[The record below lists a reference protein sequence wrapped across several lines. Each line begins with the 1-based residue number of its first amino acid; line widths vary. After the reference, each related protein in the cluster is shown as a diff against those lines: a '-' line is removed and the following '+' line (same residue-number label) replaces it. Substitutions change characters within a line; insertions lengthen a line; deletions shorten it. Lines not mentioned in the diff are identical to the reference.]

1 MTPSD
6 FATKMLL
13 QPKNLVAS
21 RRLFLHFCDETPN
34 PQVILFTTR
43 PSSLTMASGLRTL
56 ARATITT
63 RARPSMRACASS
75 AVVVPTAFRV
85 QRRSPLHRSDAKPT
99 ARVLVRARSS
109 SASAQSKTMP
119 SPGKRHGDLPKNFEH
134 EQVEEGLYRMWEE
147 RGYFK
152 PRSDAPGPPFVIP
165 MPPPNVTG
173 ALHMGHAMFV
183 TLQDVMTRSAR
194 MRGRKTLWLPGTD
207 HAGIATQL
215 VVERKLE
222 SEGKKRTDMTREE
235 FVERVWEWKAEYGG
249 RIQQQIKRLGASCD
263 WSRERFTLD
272 EGLSESVIEAFIS
285 LHERGL
291 IYKGTYMVN
300 WAPKL
305 QTAVSD
311 LEVEYSEEPGTLFY
325 FKYPLEGGGPDDYL
339 PVATTRP
346 ETILGDTAVAVN
358 PDDARFK
365 KFIGRRCV
373 VPFTGGRTVPIIGDS
388 YVDMEFGTGALKITP
403 GHDPNDYEIGKRVGL
418 DMINILNK
426 DGTMNANC
434 GKYTGIDRAD
444 CRKQLWAD
452 MEAEGLAIKA
462 EAYTNRVPR
471 SQRGGEVIEPIVS
484 EQWFCKM
491 DSMAEPSLK
500 AVETGELT
508 IVPQRFEKIYKSWLT
523 DIRDWCISRQL
534 WWGHQIP
541 VWYVH
546 DSAEDLARARE
557 GEGKGTNKRY
567 VVARDDAEAEQ
578 KAKAQYGDH
587 VILYREEDVLDT
599 WFSSG
604 LWPFSTC
611 GWPNEEAPD
620 MKNFFP
626 ASVLETG
633 HDILFFWVARMIMMS
648 YGMTGKLPFHTV
660 YLHGLVRDAQGRKMS
675 KSLGNVVDPLG
686 VISEQG
692 CDALRFTLA
701 TGTAPGQDLNLNL
714 ERLAS
719 NRNFTNKIWNAG
731 KFVLYSMEEMTDDE
745 RVALVVEG
753 AALCADAASI
763 AKLPLAE
770 RWIVSKLNATVDHV
784 TASQDRYDFGEA
796 GRATYSFFYDSIADW
811 FIEGAKSRLYGGDAD
826 AARVTKAVTLYV
838 LDRTLRLLH
847 PFVPYVT
854 EEVWQALPH
863 RGEALIGQEWPAVQ
877 APVDSAAVST
887 FENLQTAVTRIRN
900 ARAEYSVEPAKR
912 IPAIIV
918 ASDTAA
924 NVAFGSELNLIAT
937 LARLDAE
944 QSSVTSA
951 PPPEVA
957 SAPENYVQII
967 VNESLEVYLP
977 LAGLAD
983 PVKEVER
990 LSKQEAKMQK
1000 NVEGLAGRVNSPNF
1014 ADKAPAAVVEKARKE
1029 LSELEEQLAVVR
1041 ARIEQMK
1048 ALVPK

>member
-1 MTPSD
+1 MIHSPTFHQTLAERSENLSPARVGVPHTP
-6 FATKMLL
+6 ARV
-13 QPKNLVAS
+13 LV
-21 RRLFLHFCDETPN
+21 
-34 PQVILFTTR
+34 V
-43 PSSLTMASGLRTL
+43 MASGLRTL
-56 ARATITT
+56 ARVTLARHPRACPRAYGRVLASAASNRKLALATPVTDRNAPTIPSARTCGARIAVRT
-63 RARPSMRACASS
+63 RATTSYPSCA
-75 AVVVPTAFRV
+75 TM
-85 QRRSPLHRSDAKPT
+85 
-99 ARVLVRARSS
+99 
-109 SASAQSKTMP
+109 KTMP
-119 SPGKRHGDLPKNFEH
+119 KPGKRHGDLPKNFEH
-134 EQVEEGLYRMWEE
+134 QNVEENLYEWWES
-147 RGYFK
+147 RGYF
-152 PRSDAPGPPFVIP
+152 APNDETATGPPFVIP

-222 SEGKKRTDMTREE
+222 SEGVKRTDMTRDE

-272 EGLSESVIEAFIS
+272 EGLSESVLEAFIT
-285 LHERGL
+285 LHDRGL

-311 LEVEYSEEPGTLFY
+311 LEVEYTEEPGTLYF
-325 FKYPLEGGGPDDYL
+325 FKYPVEGGGADDYL

-358 PDDARFK
+358 PEDDRFK
-365 KFIGRRCV
+365 HMIGKRCV
-373 VPFTGGRTVPIIGDS
+373 VPFTNGRTVPIIGDS

-418 DMINILNK
+418 DLINIMNK
-426 DGTMNANC
+426 DGSMNSNC
-434 GKYTGIDRAD
+434 GKYAGIDRAD

-462 EAYTNRVPR
+462 EPYTNRVPH
-471 SQRGGEVIEPIVS
+471 SQRGGEIIEPIVS

-491 DSMAEPSLK
+491 ETMAEPSLK

-508 IVPQRFEKIYKSWLT
+508 IIPQRFEKIYKSWLT

-546 DSAEDLARARE
+546 DSEEDLARARE

-567 VVARDDAEAEQ
+567 VVARNDADAAE
-578 KAKAQYGDH
+578 KAKAQYGEN
-587 VILYREEDVLDT
+587 VVLYREEDVLDT

-660 YLHGLVRDAQGRKMS
+660 FLHGLVRDSQGRKMS

-686 VISEQG
+686 VIAEQG

-701 TGTAPGQDLNLNL
+701 TGTTPGQDLNLNL

-731 KFVLYSMEEMTDDE
+731 KFVLYSMEDMTDDE
-745 RVALVVEG
+745 RMALVDEG
-753 AALCADAASI
+753 AALCADEASI
-763 AKLPLAE
+763 AELPLAE

-784 TASQDRYDFGEA
+784 TAAQDKYDFGEA
-796 GRATYSFFYDSIADW
+796 GRSTYTFFYDSFADW
-811 FIEGAKSRLYGGDAD
+811 FIEGAKSRTYGDDAD

-838 LDRTLRLLH
+838 LDQTLRLLH

-863 RGEALIGQEWPAVQ
+863 RGEALIGQDWPALE
-877 APVDSAAVST
+877 AYVDKSAVST
-887 FENLQTAVTRIRN
+887 FENLQSIVTRIRN

-912 IPAIIV
+912 IPAVIV
-918 ASDTAA
+918 ATDAEANAA
-924 NVAFGSELNLIAT
+924 YSAELNLIAT

-944 QSSVTSA
+944 QTSVASA
-951 PPPEVA
+951 PPTEVA
-957 SAPENYVQII
+957 SAPENFVQII

-983 PVKEVER
+983 PVKEIAR
-990 LSKQEAKMQK
+990 LTKQETKMQK
-1000 NVEGLAGRVNSPNF
+1000 EIDGLAGRVNSPAF
-1014 ADKAPAAVVEKARKE
+1014 VDKAPAAVVEKAQKE
-1029 LSELEEQLAVVR
+1029 LSELQEQLAVVR
-1041 ARIEQMK
+1041 SRIEQMQ
-1048 ALVPK
+1048 ALVAK

>member
-1 MTPSD
+1 MTIVLRA
-6 FATKMLL
+6 FAG
-13 QPKNLVAS
+13 AA
-21 RRLFLHFCDETPN
+21 R
-34 PQVILFTTR
+34 
-43 PSSLTMASGLRTL
+43 ARTL
-56 ARATITT
+56 RAMTSAKNQSRAHVSIRATIG
-63 RARPSMRACASS
+63 AE
-75 AVVVPTAFRV
+75 
-85 QRRSPLHRSDAKPT
+85 RRRRDG
-99 ARVLVRARSS
+99 RVRAYPAGDRV
-109 SASAQSKTMP
+109 KTRP
-119 SPGKRHGDLPKNFEH
+119 SPGKRHGELPKNFEH
-134 EQVEEGLYRMWEE
+134 LAVEEPLYAWWEE
-147 RGYFK
+147 QGYFQ
-152 PRSDAPGPPFVIP
+152 PNELAPGAPFVIP

-222 SEGKKRTDMTREE
+222 SQGVKRTDMSRED

-249 RIQQQIKRLGASCD
+249 KIQQQIKRLGASCD

-272 EGLSESVIEAFIS
+272 EGLTESVLDAFIK
-285 LHERGL
+285 LHDGGL

-311 LEVEYSEEPGTLFY
+311 LEVEYSEEPGTMFY
-325 FKYPLEGGGPDDYL
+325 FKYPVQGGSADDYL

-346 ETILGDTAVAVN
+346 ETILGDTAVAVH
-358 PDDARFK
+358 PEDARYKHLIGK
-365 KFIGRRCV
+365 KCV
-373 VPFTGGRTVPIIGDS
+373 VPLSGGRTIPIIGDS

-426 DGTMNANC
+426 DGSMNANC
-434 GKYTGIDRAD
+434 GKYNGLDRAVV
-444 CRKQLWAD
+444 RKQLWKD
-452 MEAEGLAIKA
+452 MAAEGLVLK
-462 EAYTNRVPR
+462 EEPYTLRVPR

-491 DSMAEPSLK
+491 QSMAEPSLR

-534 WWGHQIP
+534 WWGHRIP

-546 DSAEDLARARE
+546 ETAEDLARACE
-557 GEGKGTNKRY
+557 GEGKGSNKRY
-567 VVARDDAEAEQ
+567 VVARNDAEAEK
-578 KAKAQYGDH
+578 KAKAQYGSH
-587 VILYREEDVLDT
+587 VLLHRDEDVLDT

-604 LWPFSTC
+604 LWPFSTL
-611 GWPNEEAPD
+611 GWPNEDAPD
-620 MKNFFP
+620 MKNYFP

-660 YLHGLVRDAQGRKMS
+660 FLHGLVRDAQGRKMS

-686 VISEQG
+686 VIAEQG
-692 CDALRFTLA
+692 TDALRFTLA

-731 KFVLYSMEEMTDDE
+731 KFVLYSMEEMSDAD
-745 RVALVVEG
+745 RMALVDEG
-753 AALCADAASI
+753 RAFCADAAAI

-784 TASQDRYDFGEA
+784 TTAQDKYDFGEA
-796 GRATYSFFYDSIADW
+796 GRATYTFFYDSFADW
-811 FIEGAKSRLYGGDAD
+811 YIEGAKSRLYGAD
-826 AARVTKAVTLYV
+826 ANAARMTKAVSLYV
-838 LDRTLRLLH
+838 LDQTLRLLH
-847 PFVPYVT
+847 PFVPFVT

-863 RGEALIGQEWPAVQ
+863 RGEALIGQDWPALN
-877 APVDSAAVST
+877 AHVDVEGVAA
-887 FENLQTAVTRIRN
+887 FENLQKVVTRIRN

-912 IPAIIV
+912 VPAVVV
-918 ASDTAA
+918 AADASLHASLAA
-924 NVAFGSELNLIAT
+924 ELNVIAT
-937 LARLDAE
+937 LARLNVE
-944 QSSVTSA
+944 ESSVART
-951 PPPEVA
+951 PPPAFAVT
-957 SAPENYVQII
+957 PENFVQII
-967 VNESLEVYLP
+967 VSEQLEVYLP

-983 PVKEVER
+983 PVKEIER
-990 LSKQEAKMQK
+990 LTKQQIKMEK
-1000 NVEGLAGRVNSPNF
+1000 DIAGLAGRVNSPSF

-1029 LSELEEQLAVVR
+1029 LSELDEQLTAVKARVAQMR
-1041 ARIEQMK
+1041 ALI
-1048 ALVPK
+1048 

>member
-1 MTPSD
+1 MFSL
-6 FATKMLL
+6 K
-13 QPKNLVAS
+13 
-21 RRLFLHFCDETPN
+21 RRSCTPN
-34 PQVILFTTR
+34 PVPDGVTSRLAV
-43 PSSLTMASGLRTL
+43 SSTMASGLRTL
-56 ARATITT
+56 ARATL
-63 RARPSMRACASS
+63 ARHAPAPARACATRAIAGVIAARVTPAKPERTRVKSS
-75 AVVVPTAFRV
+75 ARG
-85 QRRSPLHRSDAKPT
+85 
-99 ARVLVRARSS
+99 LVRARSS
-109 SASAQSKTMP
+109 QTTAETRSMP
-119 SPGKRHGDLPKNFEH
+119 SPGKRHGNLPKNFEH
-134 EQVEEGLYRMWEE
+134 EAVEEGLYKMWEE
-147 RGYFK
+147 RGYFR
-152 PRSDAPGPPFVIP
+152 PREDAPGPPFVIP

-222 SEGKKRTDMTREE
+222 SEGIKRTDMTREE

-272 EGLSESVIEAFIS
+272 EGLSESVIEAFVT
-285 LHERGL
+285 LHDRGL

-311 LEVEYSEEPGTLFY
+311 LEVEYSEEPGTLYF
-325 FKYPLEGGGPDDYL
+325 FKYPLEGGGPNDYL

-358 PDDARFK
+358 PEDERFK
-365 KFIGRRCV
+365 HMIGKRCV

-452 MEAEGLAIKA
+452 MESEGLAIKA
-462 EAYTNRVPR
+462 EPYTNRVPR

-491 DSMAEPSLK
+491 DSMAEPSLR

-508 IVPQRFEKIYKSWLT
+508 IIPNRFEKIYKSWLT

-546 DSAEDLARARE
+546 DSADELARARE

-567 VVARDDAEAEQ
+567 VVARNEAEAEQ
-578 KAKAQYGDH
+578 KAKSQYGDH
-587 VILYREEDVLDT
+587 VVLHREEDVLDT

-611 GWPNEEAPD
+611 GWPNEDAPD
-620 MKNFFP
+620 MKNYFP

-686 VISEQG
+686 VIAEQG

-731 KFVLYSMEEMTDDE
+731 KFVLYSMEEMTDEE
-745 RVALVVEG
+745 RVALVDEG
-753 AALCADAASI
+753 AALCSDEASV

-784 TASQDRYDFGEA
+784 TAAQDKYDFGEA
-796 GRATYSFFYDSIADW
+796 GRATYSFFYDSLADW
-811 FIEGAKSRLYGGDAD
+811 FIEGAKSRLYGSDAD

-838 LDRTLRLLH
+838 LERTLRLLH

-863 RGEALIGQEWPAVQ
+863 RGEALIGQEWPALH
-877 APVDSAAVST
+877 APVDAAAVT
-887 FENLQTAVTRIRN
+887 MFENLQTVVTRIRN

-912 IPAIIV
+912 IPAIVV
-918 ASDTAA
+918 ASDSATNAA
-924 NVAFGSELNLIAT
+924 YGAELNLIAS
-937 LARLDAE
+937 LARLDVE
-944 QSSVTSA
+944 NSSVSSA
-951 PPPEVA
+951 PPAEV
-957 SAPENYVQII
+957 SSSPENFVQII
-967 VNESLEVYLP
+967 VNENLEVYLP

-1000 NVEGLAGRVNSPNF
+1000 DFDGLSGRVNSPSF
-1014 ADKAPAAVVEKARKE
+1014 VDKAPAAVVEKARKE
-1029 LSELEEQLAVVR
+1029 LNDLQEQLAVVR
-1041 ARIEQMK
+1041 SRIQQMQ

>member
-1 MTPSD
+1 MFSS
-6 FATKMLL
+6 KCC
-13 QPKNLVAS
+13 S
-21 RRLFLHFCDETPN
+21 CIPN
-34 PQVILFTTR
+34 PAMSHRTLCLAA
-43 PSSLTMASGLRTL
+43 SSTMASGLRTL
-56 ARATITT
+56 ARATLVRHA
-63 RARPSMRACASS
+63 RAPARACAPR
-75 AVVVPTAFRV
+75 AIAGVVAARVPLATPERARV
-85 QRRSPLHRSDAKPT
+85 KSH

-109 SASAQSKTMP
+109 QTAAEARSMP

-134 EQVEEGLYRMWEE
+134 EAVEEGLYRMWEE
-147 RGYFK
+147 RGYFR
-152 PRSDAPGPPFVIP
+152 PREDAPGPPFVIP

-222 SEGKKRTDMTREE
+222 SEGMKRTDMTRDE

-272 EGLSESVIEAFIS
+272 EGLSESVIEAFVT

-311 LEVEYSEEPGTLFY
+311 LEVEYSEEPGTLYF

-358 PDDARFK
+358 PEDARFK
-365 KFIGRRCV
+365 HMIGKRCV
-373 VPFTGGRTVPIIGDS
+373 VPFTGGRTVPVIGDS

-434 GKYTGIDRAD
+434 GKYTGIDRSD

-462 EAYTNRVPR
+462 EPYTNRVPR

-491 DSMAEPSLK
+491 DSMAEPSLR

-508 IVPQRFEKIYKSWLT
+508 IIPNRFEKIYKSWLT

-546 DSAEDLARARE
+546 DSAEELARARE

-567 VVARDDAEAEQ
+567 VVARNDAEAEQ
-578 KAKAQYGDH
+578 KAKSQYGDH
-587 VILYREEDVLDT
+587 VVLHREEDVLDT

-611 GWPNEEAPD
+611 GWPNEDAPD
-620 MKNFFP
+620 MKNYFP

-686 VISEQG
+686 VIAEQG

-731 KFVLYSMEEMTDDE
+731 KFVLYSMEEMTDEE
-745 RVALVVEG
+745 RVALVDEG
-753 AALCADAASI
+753 AALCANEASI

-784 TASQDRYDFGEA
+784 TAAQDKYDFGEA
-796 GRATYSFFYDSIADW
+796 GRATYSFFYDSLADW

-838 LDRTLRLLH
+838 LEKTLRLLH

-863 RGEALIGQEWPAVQ
+863 RGEALIGQEWPALQ
-877 APVDSAAVST
+877 APVDAAAVT
-887 FENLQTAVTRIRN
+887 MFENLQTVVTRIRN

-912 IPAIIV
+912 IPAIVV
-918 ASDTAA
+918 AADSASNAA
-924 NVAFGSELNLIAT
+924 YGAELNLIAS
-937 LARLDAE
+937 LARLDVDK
-944 QSSVTSA
+944 SSVSST
-951 PPPEVA
+951 PPAEVA
-957 SAPENYVQII
+957 SAPENFVQII

-1000 NVEGLAGRVNSPNF
+1000 DFDGLSGRVNSPSF
-1014 ADKAPAAVVEKARKE
+1014 VDKAPAAVVEKARKE
-1029 LSELEEQLAVVR
+1029 LNDLQEQLAVVR
-1041 ARIEQMK
+1041 SRIQQMQ

>member
-1 MTPSD
+1 MS
-6 FATKMLL
+6 
-13 QPKNLVAS
+13 V
-21 RRLFLHFCDETPN
+21 
-34 PQVILFTTR
+34 
-43 PSSLTMASGLRTL
+43 GLRAL
-56 ARATITT
+56 AMSVPLRHLRTVTTVAHSQTRGSNLPLRATI
-63 RARPSMRACASS
+63 SGE
-75 AVVVPTAFRV
+75 
-85 QRRSPLHRSDAKPT
+85 RRRRD
-99 ARVLVRARSS
+99 ARVKAYPAGEGV
-109 SASAQSKTMP
+109 KTHP

-134 EQVEEGLYRMWEE
+134 LAVEEPLYQWWEE
-147 RGYFK
+147 QGYFH
-152 PRSDAPGPPFVIP
+152 PNEAAPGAPFVIP

-222 SEGKKRTDMTREE
+222 SEGVKRTDMTREE
-235 FVERVWEWKAEYGG
+235 FVDRVWEWKAEYGG

-272 EGLSESVIEAFIS
+272 EGLSESVLEAFIT
-285 LHERGL
+285 LHDRGL

-325 FKYPLEGGGPDDYL
+325 FKYPVEGGSADDYL

-346 ETILGDTAVAVN
+346 ETILGDTAVAVH
-358 PDDARFK
+358 PDDARYKHLIGK
-365 KFIGRRCV
+365 KCV
-373 VPFTGGRTVPIIGDS
+373 VPLSGGRTVPIIGDT

-426 DGTMNANC
+426 DGSMNANC
-434 GKYTGIDRAD
+434 GKYNGLDRSVV
-444 CRKQLWAD
+444 RTQLWKD
-452 MEAEGLAIKA
+452 MGDEGLVLK
-462 EAYTNRVPR
+462 EEPYTLRVPR

-534 WWGHQIP
+534 WWGHRIP

-546 DSAEDLARARE
+546 DSAEDLARACE
-557 GEGKGTNKRY
+557 GEGKGSNKRY
-567 VVARDDAEAEQ
+567 VVARNDAEAEQ
-578 KAKAQYGDH
+578 KAKAAYGDNIVLH
-587 VILYREEDVLDT
+587 REEDVLDT

-604 LWPFSTC
+604 LWPFSTQ
-611 GWPNEEAPD
+611 GWPNEDAPD
-620 MKNFFP
+620 MKNYFP

-660 YLHGLVRDAQGRKMS
+660 FLHGLVRDAQGRKMS

-686 VISEQG
+686 VIAEQG
-692 CDALRFTLA
+692 TDALRFTLA
-701 TGTAPGQDLNLNL
+701 TGTAAGQDLNLNL

-731 KFVLYSMEEMTDDE
+731 KFVLYSMDEMSDE
-745 RVALVVEG
+745 DRMALVDEG
-753 AALCADAASI
+753 RALCADAAAI

-784 TASQDRYDFGEA
+784 TTAQDKYDFGEA
-796 GRATYSFFYDSIADW
+796 GRATYTFFYDSFADW
-811 FIEGAKSRLYGGDAD
+811 YIEGAKSRLYGDD
-826 AARVTKAVTLYV
+826 AAASRMTKAVSLYV
-838 LDRTLRLLH
+838 LDQTLRLLH

-863 RGEALIGQEWPAVQ
+863 RGEALIGQDWPALN
-877 APVDSAAVST
+877 AHVDTNAVNA
-887 FENLQTAVTRIRN
+887 FENLQKVVTRIRN

-912 IPAIIV
+912 IPAYV
-918 ASDTAA
+918 VCADAA
-924 NVAFGSELNLIAT
+924 LNAELAAEINVIAT
-937 LARLDAE
+937 LARLNIDE
-944 QSSVTSA
+944 CSVSTT
-951 PPPEVA
+951 PPA
-957 SAPENYVQII
+957 AFADAPENFVQII
-967 VNESLEVYLP
+967 INEQLEAYLP

-983 PVKEVER
+983 PVKEIAR
-990 LSKQEAKMQK
+990 LTKQQTKMEK
-1000 NVEGLAGRVNSPNF
+1000 EIAGLAGRVNSPSF
-1014 ADKAPAAVVEKARKE
+1014 TDKAPPAVVDKARKE
-1029 LSELEEQLAVVR
+1029 LSDLEEQLAAVV
-1041 ARIEQMK
+1041 ARVRQMES
-1048 ALVPK
+1048 LV

>member
-1 MTPSD
+1 MS
-6 FATKMLL
+6 
-13 QPKNLVAS
+13 V
-21 RRLFLHFCDETPN
+21 
-34 PQVILFTTR
+34 
-43 PSSLTMASGLRTL
+43 GLRAFAMSVPLRHLRTVTTVAHSQTRGSNL
-56 ARATITT
+56 PLRATI
-63 RARPSMRACASS
+63 SGE
-75 AVVVPTAFRV
+75 
-85 QRRSPLHRSDAKPT
+85 RRRRD
-99 ARVLVRARSS
+99 ARVKAYPAGEGV
-109 SASAQSKTMP
+109 KTHP

-134 EQVEEGLYRMWEE
+134 LAVEEPLYQWWEE
-147 RGYFK
+147 QGYFH
-152 PRSDAPGPPFVIP
+152 PNEAAPGAPFVIP

-222 SEGKKRTDMTREE
+222 SEGVKRTDMTREE
-235 FVERVWEWKAEYGG
+235 FVDRVWEWKAEYGG

-272 EGLSESVIEAFIS
+272 EGLSESVLEAFIT
-285 LHERGL
+285 LHDRGL

-325 FKYPLEGGGPDDYL
+325 FKYPVEGGSADDYL

-346 ETILGDTAVAVN
+346 ETILGDTAVAVH
-358 PDDARFK
+358 PDDARYKHLIGK
-365 KFIGRRCV
+365 KCV
-373 VPFTGGRTVPIIGDS
+373 VPLSGGRTVPIIGDT

-426 DGTMNANC
+426 DGSMNANC
-434 GKYTGIDRAD
+434 GKYNGLDRSVV
-444 CRKQLWAD
+444 RTQLWKD
-452 MEAEGLAIKA
+452 MGDEGLVLK
-462 EAYTNRVPR
+462 EEPYTLRVPR

-534 WWGHQIP
+534 WWGHRIP

-546 DSAEDLARARE
+546 DSAEDLARACE
-557 GEGKGTNKRY
+557 GEGKGSNKRY
-567 VVARDDAEAEQ
+567 VVARNDAEAEQ
-578 KAKAQYGDH
+578 KAKAAYGDNIVLH
-587 VILYREEDVLDT
+587 REEDVLDT

-604 LWPFSTC
+604 LWPFSTQ
-611 GWPNEEAPD
+611 GWPNEDAPD
-620 MKNFFP
+620 MKNYFP

-660 YLHGLVRDAQGRKMS
+660 FLHGLVRDAQGRKMS

-686 VISEQG
+686 VIAEQG
-692 CDALRFTLA
+692 TDALRFTLA
-701 TGTAPGQDLNLNL
+701 TGTAAGQDLNLNL

-731 KFVLYSMEEMTDDE
+731 KFVLYSMDEMSDE
-745 RVALVVEG
+745 DRMALVDEG
-753 AALCADAASI
+753 RALCADAAAI

-784 TASQDRYDFGEA
+784 TTAQDKYDFGEA
-796 GRATYSFFYDSIADW
+796 GRATYTFFYDSFADW
-811 FIEGAKSRLYGGDAD
+811 YIEGAKSRLYGDD
-826 AARVTKAVTLYV
+826 AAASRMTKAVSLYV
-838 LDRTLRLLH
+838 LDQTLRLLH

-863 RGEALIGQEWPAVQ
+863 RGEALIGQDWPALN
-877 APVDSAAVST
+877 AHVDTNAVNA
-887 FENLQTAVTRIRN
+887 FENLQKVVTRIRN

-912 IPAIIV
+912 IPAYV
-918 ASDTAA
+918 VCADAA
-924 NVAFGSELNLIAT
+924 LNAELAAEINVIAT
-937 LARLDAE
+937 LARLNIDE
-944 QSSVTSA
+944 CSVSTA
-951 PPPEVA
+951 PPA
-957 SAPENYVQII
+957 AFADAPENFVQII
-967 VNESLEVYLP
+967 INEQLEAYLP

-983 PVKEVER
+983 PVKEIAR
-990 LSKQEAKMQK
+990 LTKQQTKMEK
-1000 NVEGLAGRVNSPNF
+1000 EIAGLAGRVNSPSF
-1014 ADKAPAAVVEKARKE
+1014 TDKAPPAVVDKARKE
-1029 LSELEEQLAVVR
+1029 LSDLEEQLAAVV
-1041 ARIEQMK
+1041 ARVRQMES
-1048 ALVPK
+1048 LV

>member
-1 MTPSD
+1 M
-6 FATKMLL
+6 
-13 QPKNLVAS
+13 PK
-21 RRLFLHFCDETPN
+21 
-34 PQVILFTTR
+34 
-43 PSSLTMASGLRTL
+43 
-56 ARATITT
+56 
-63 RARPSMRACASS
+63 
-75 AVVVPTAFRV
+75 
-85 QRRSPLHRSDAKPT
+85 
-99 ARVLVRARSS
+99 
-109 SASAQSKTMP
+109 
-119 SPGKRHGDLPKNFEH
+119 PGKRHGDLPKNFEH
-134 EQVEEGLYRMWEE
+134 QNVEENLYEWWES
-147 RGYFK
+147 RGYF
-152 PRSDAPGPPFVIP
+152 APNDETATGPPFVIP

-222 SEGKKRTDMTREE
+222 SEGVKRTDMTRDE

-272 EGLSESVIEAFIS
+272 EGLSESVLEAFIT
-285 LHERGL
+285 LHDRGL

-311 LEVEYSEEPGTLFY
+311 LEVEYTEEPGTLYF
-325 FKYPLEGGGPDDYL
+325 FKYPVEGGGADDYL

-358 PDDARFK
+358 PEDDRFK
-365 KFIGRRCV
+365 HMIGKRCV
-373 VPFTGGRTVPIIGDS
+373 VPFTNGRTVPIIGDS

-418 DMINILNK
+418 DLINIMNK
-426 DGTMNANC
+426 DGSMNSNC
-434 GKYTGIDRAD
+434 GKYAGIDRAD

-462 EAYTNRVPR
+462 EPYTNRVPR
-471 SQRGGEVIEPIVS
+471 SQRGGEIIEPIVS

-491 DSMAEPSLK
+491 ETMAEPSLK

-508 IVPQRFEKIYKSWLT
+508 IIPQRFEKIYKSWLT

-541 VWYVH
+541 VWY
-546 DSAEDLARARE
+546 

-567 VVARDDAEAEQ
+567 VVARNDADAAE
-578 KAKAQYGDH
+578 KAKAQYGEN
-587 VILYREEDVLDT
+587 VVLYREEDVLDT

-660 YLHGLVRDAQGRKMS
+660 FLHGLVRDSQGRKMS

-686 VISEQG
+686 VIAEQG

-701 TGTAPGQDLNLNL
+701 TGTTPGQDLNLNL

-731 KFVLYSMEEMTDDE
+731 KFVLYSMEDMTDDE
-745 RVALVVEG
+745 RMALVDEG
-753 AALCADAASI
+753 AALCADEASI
-763 AKLPLAE
+763 AELPLAE

-784 TASQDRYDFGEA
+784 TAAQDKYDFGEA
-796 GRATYSFFYDSIADW
+796 GRSTYTFFYDSFADW
-811 FIEGAKSRLYGGDAD
+811 FIEGAKSRTYGDDAD

-838 LDRTLRLLH
+838 LDQTLRLLH

-863 RGEALIGQEWPAVQ
+863 RGEALIGQDWPALE
-877 APVDSAAVST
+877 AYVDKSAVST
-887 FENLQTAVTRIRN
+887 FENLQSIVTRIRN

-912 IPAIIV
+912 IPAVIV
-918 ASDTAA
+918 ATDAEANAA
-924 NVAFGSELNLIAT
+924 YSAELNLIAT

-944 QSSVTSA
+944 QTSVASA
-951 PPPEVA
+951 PPTEVA
-957 SAPENYVQII
+957 SAPENFVQII

-983 PVKEVER
+983 PVKEIAR
-990 LSKQEAKMQK
+990 LTKQETKMQK
-1000 NVEGLAGRVNSPNF
+1000 EIDGLADRVNSPAF
-1014 ADKAPAAVVEKARKE
+1014 VDKAPAAVVEKAQKE
-1029 LSELEEQLAVVR
+1029 LSELQEQLAVVR
-1041 ARIEQMK
+1041 SRIEQMQ
-1048 ALVPK
+1048 ALVAK

>member
-1 MTPSD
+1 MS
-6 FATKMLL
+6 
-13 QPKNLVAS
+13 V
-21 RRLFLHFCDETPN
+21 
-34 PQVILFTTR
+34 
-43 PSSLTMASGLRTL
+43 GLRAFAMSVPLRHLRTVTTVAHSQTRGSNL
-56 ARATITT
+56 PLRATI
-63 RARPSMRACASS
+63 SGE
-75 AVVVPTAFRV
+75 
-85 QRRSPLHRSDAKPT
+85 RRRRD
-99 ARVLVRARSS
+99 ARVKAYPAGEGV
-109 SASAQSKTMP
+109 KTHP

-134 EQVEEGLYRMWEE
+134 LAVEEPLYQWWEE
-147 RGYFK
+147 QGYFH
-152 PRSDAPGPPFVIP
+152 PNEAAPGAPFVIP

-222 SEGKKRTDMTREE
+222 SEGVKRTDMTREE
-235 FVERVWEWKAEYGG
+235 FVDRVWEWKAEYGG

-272 EGLSESVIEAFIS
+272 EGLSESVLEAFIT
-285 LHERGL
+285 LHDRGL

-325 FKYPLEGGGPDDYL
+325 FKYPVEGGSADDYL

-346 ETILGDTAVAVN
+346 ETILGDTAVAVH
-358 PDDARFK
+358 PDDARYKHLIGK
-365 KFIGRRCV
+365 KCV
-373 VPFTGGRTVPIIGDS
+373 VPLSGGRTVPIIGDT

-426 DGTMNANC
+426 DGSMNANC
-434 GKYTGIDRAD
+434 GKYNGLDRSVV
-444 CRKQLWAD
+444 RTQLWKD
-452 MEAEGLAIKA
+452 MGDEGLVLK
-462 EAYTNRVPR
+462 EEPYTLRVPR

-508 IVPQRFEKIYKSWLT
+508 IVPQRFEKLYKSWLT

-534 WWGHQIP
+534 WWGHRIP

-546 DSAEDLARARE
+546 DSAEDLARACE
-557 GEGKGTNKRY
+557 GEGKGSNKRY
-567 VVARDDAEAEQ
+567 VVARNDAEAEQ
-578 KAKAQYGDH
+578 KAKAAYGDNIVLH
-587 VILYREEDVLDT
+587 REEDVLDT

-604 LWPFSTC
+604 LWPFSTQ
-611 GWPNEEAPD
+611 GWPNEDAPD
-620 MKNFFP
+620 MKNYFP

-660 YLHGLVRDAQGRKMS
+660 FLHGLVRDAQGRKMS

-686 VISEQG
+686 VIAEQG
-692 CDALRFTLA
+692 TDALRFTLA
-701 TGTAPGQDLNLNL
+701 TGTAAGQDLNLNL

-731 KFVLYSMEEMTDDE
+731 KFVLYSMDEMSDE
-745 RVALVVEG
+745 DRMALVDEG
-753 AALCADAASI
+753 RALCADAAAI

-784 TASQDRYDFGEA
+784 TTAQDKYDFGEA
-796 GRATYSFFYDSIADW
+796 GRATYTFFYDSFADW
-811 FIEGAKSRLYGGDAD
+811 YIEGAKSRLYGDD
-826 AARVTKAVTLYV
+826 AAASRMTKAVSLYV
-838 LDRTLRLLH
+838 LDQTLRLLH

-863 RGEALIGQEWPAVQ
+863 RGEALIGQDWPALN
-877 APVDSAAVST
+877 AHVDTNAVNA
-887 FENLQTAVTRIRN
+887 FENLQKVVTRIRN

-912 IPAIIV
+912 IPAYV
-918 ASDTAA
+918 VCADAA
-924 NVAFGSELNLIAT
+924 LNAELAAEINVIAT
-937 LARLDAE
+937 LARLNIDE
-944 QSSVTSA
+944 CSVSTA
-951 PPPEVA
+951 PPA
-957 SAPENYVQII
+957 AFADAPENFVQII
-967 VNESLEVYLP
+967 INEQLEAYLP

-983 PVKEVER
+983 PVKEIAR
-990 LSKQEAKMQK
+990 LTKQQTKMEK
-1000 NVEGLAGRVNSPNF
+1000 EIAGLAGRVNSPSF
-1014 ADKAPAAVVEKARKE
+1014 TDKAPPAVVDKARKE
-1029 LSELEEQLAVVR
+1029 LSDLEEQLAAVV
-1041 ARIEQMK
+1041 ARVRQMES
-1048 ALVPK
+1048 LV

>member
-1 MTPSD
+1 MS
-6 FATKMLL
+6 M
-13 QPKNLVAS
+13 
-21 RRLFLHFCDETPN
+21 
-34 PQVILFTTR
+34 
-43 PSSLTMASGLRTL
+43 GLRAFAMSVPLRHLRTVTTVAHSQTRGSNL
-56 ARATITT
+56 PLRATI
-63 RARPSMRACASS
+63 SGE
-75 AVVVPTAFRV
+75 
-85 QRRSPLHRSDAKPT
+85 RRRRD
-99 ARVLVRARSS
+99 ARVKAYPAGEGV
-109 SASAQSKTMP
+109 KTHP

-134 EQVEEGLYRMWEE
+134 LAVEEPLYQWWEE
-147 RGYFK
+147 QGYFH
-152 PRSDAPGPPFVIP
+152 PNEAAPGAPFVIP

-222 SEGKKRTDMTREE
+222 SEGVKRTDMTREE
-235 FVERVWEWKAEYGG
+235 FVDRVWEWKAEYGG

-272 EGLSESVIEAFIS
+272 EGLSESVLEAFIT
-285 LHERGL
+285 LHDRGL

-325 FKYPLEGGGPDDYL
+325 FKYPVEGGSADDYL

-346 ETILGDTAVAVN
+346 ETILGDTAVAVH
-358 PDDARFK
+358 PDDARYKHLIGK
-365 KFIGRRCV
+365 KCV
-373 VPFTGGRTVPIIGDS
+373 VPLSGGRTVPIIGDT

-426 DGTMNANC
+426 DGSMNANC
-434 GKYTGIDRAD
+434 GKYNGLDRSVV
-444 CRKQLWAD
+444 RTQLWKD
-452 MEAEGLAIKA
+452 MGDEGLVLK
-462 EAYTNRVPR
+462 EEPYTLRVPR

-534 WWGHQIP
+534 WWGHRIP

-546 DSAEDLARARE
+546 DSAEDLARACE
-557 GEGKGTNKRY
+557 GEGKGSNKRY
-567 VVARDDAEAEQ
+567 VVARNDAEAEQ
-578 KAKAQYGDH
+578 KAKAAYGDNIVLH
-587 VILYREEDVLDT
+587 REEDVLDT

-604 LWPFSTC
+604 LWPFSTQ
-611 GWPNEEAPD
+611 GWPNEDAPD
-620 MKNFFP
+620 MKNYFP

-660 YLHGLVRDAQGRKMS
+660 FLHGLVRDAQGRKMS

-686 VISEQG
+686 VIAEQG
-692 CDALRFTLA
+692 TDALRFTLA
-701 TGTAPGQDLNLNL
+701 TGTAAGQDLNLNL

-731 KFVLYSMEEMTDDE
+731 KFVLYSMDEMSDE
-745 RVALVVEG
+745 DRMALVDEG
-753 AALCADAASI
+753 RALCADAAAI

-784 TASQDRYDFGEA
+784 TTAQDKYDFGEA
-796 GRATYSFFYDSIADW
+796 GRATYTFFYDSFADW
-811 FIEGAKSRLYGGDAD
+811 YIEGAKSRLYGDD
-826 AARVTKAVTLYV
+826 AAASRMTKAVSLYV
-838 LDRTLRLLH
+838 LDQTLRLLH

-863 RGEALIGQEWPAVQ
+863 RGEALIGQDWPALN
-877 APVDSAAVST
+877 AHVDTNAVNA
-887 FENLQTAVTRIRN
+887 FENLQKVVTRIRN

-912 IPAIIV
+912 IPAYV
-918 ASDTAA
+918 VCADAA
-924 NVAFGSELNLIAT
+924 LNAELAAEINVIAT
-937 LARLDAE
+937 LARLNIDE
-944 QSSVTSA
+944 CSVSTT
-951 PPPEVA
+951 PPA
-957 SAPENYVQII
+957 AFADAPENFVQII
-967 VNESLEVYLP
+967 INEQLEAYLP

-983 PVKEVER
+983 PVKEIAR
-990 LSKQEAKMQK
+990 LTKQQTKMEK
-1000 NVEGLAGRVNSPNF
+1000 EIAGLAGRVNSPSF
-1014 ADKAPAAVVEKARKE
+1014 TDKAPPAVVDKARKE
-1029 LSELEEQLAVVR
+1029 LSDLEEQLAAVV
-1041 ARIEQMK
+1041 ARVRQMES
-1048 ALVPK
+1048 LV

>member
-1 MTPSD
+1 MS
-6 FATKMLL
+6 
-13 QPKNLVAS
+13 V
-21 RRLFLHFCDETPN
+21 
-34 PQVILFTTR
+34 
-43 PSSLTMASGLRTL
+43 GLRAFAMSVPLRHLRTVTTVAHSQTRGSNL
-56 ARATITT
+56 PLRATI
-63 RARPSMRACASS
+63 SGE
-75 AVVVPTAFRV
+75 
-85 QRRSPLHRSDAKPT
+85 RRRRD
-99 ARVLVRARSS
+99 ARVKAYPAGEGV
-109 SASAQSKTMP
+109 KTHP

-134 EQVEEGLYRMWEE
+134 LAVEEPLYQWWEE
-147 RGYFK
+147 QGYFH
-152 PRSDAPGPPFVIP
+152 PNEAAPGAPFVIP

-222 SEGKKRTDMTREE
+222 SEGVKRTDMTREE
-235 FVERVWEWKAEYGG
+235 FVDRVWEWKAEYGG

-272 EGLSESVIEAFIS
+272 EGLSESVLEAFIT
-285 LHERGL
+285 LHDRGL

-325 FKYPLEGGGPDDYL
+325 FKYPVEGGSADDYL

-346 ETILGDTAVAVN
+346 ETILGDTAVAVH
-358 PDDARFK
+358 PDDARYKHLIGK
-365 KFIGRRCV
+365 KCV
-373 VPFTGGRTVPIIGDS
+373 VPLSGGRTVPIIGDT

-426 DGTMNANC
+426 DGSMNANC
-434 GKYTGIDRAD
+434 GKYNGLDRSVV
-444 CRKQLWAD
+444 RTQLWKD
-452 MEAEGLAIKA
+452 MGDEGLVLK
-462 EAYTNRVPR
+462 EEPYTLRVPR

-534 WWGHQIP
+534 WWGHRIP

-546 DSAEDLARARE
+546 DSAEDLARACE
-557 GEGKGTNKRY
+557 GEGKGSNKRY
-567 VVARDDAEAEQ
+567 VVARNDAEAEQ
-578 KAKAQYGDH
+578 KAKAAYGDNIVLH
-587 VILYREEDVLDT
+587 REEDVLDT

-604 LWPFSTC
+604 LWPFSTQ
-611 GWPNEEAPD
+611 GWPNEDAPD
-620 MKNFFP
+620 MRNYFP

-660 YLHGLVRDAQGRKMS
+660 FLHGLVRDAQGRKMS

-686 VISEQG
+686 VIAEQG
-692 CDALRFTLA
+692 TDALRFTLA
-701 TGTAPGQDLNLNL
+701 TGTAAGQDLNLNL

-731 KFVLYSMEEMTDDE
+731 KFVLYSMDEMSDE
-745 RVALVVEG
+745 DRMALVDEG
-753 AALCADAASI
+753 RALCADAAAI

-784 TASQDRYDFGEA
+784 TTAQDKYDFGEA
-796 GRATYSFFYDSIADW
+796 GRATYTFFYDSFADW
-811 FIEGAKSRLYGGDAD
+811 YIEGAKSRLYGDD
-826 AARVTKAVTLYV
+826 AAASRMTKAVSLYV
-838 LDRTLRLLH
+838 LDQTLRLLH

-863 RGEALIGQEWPAVQ
+863 RGEALIGQDWPALN
-877 APVDSAAVST
+877 AHVDTNAVNA
-887 FENLQTAVTRIRN
+887 FENLQKVVTRIRN

-912 IPAIIV
+912 IPAYV
-918 ASDTAA
+918 VCADAA
-924 NVAFGSELNLIAT
+924 LNAELAAEINVIAT
-937 LARLDAE
+937 LARLNIDE
-944 QSSVTSA
+944 CSVSTT
-951 PPPEVA
+951 PPA
-957 SAPENYVQII
+957 AFADAPENFVQII
-967 VNESLEVYLP
+967 INEQLEAYLP

-983 PVKEVER
+983 PVKEIAR
-990 LSKQEAKMQK
+990 LTKQQTKMEK
-1000 NVEGLAGRVNSPNF
+1000 EIAGLAGRVNSPSF
-1014 ADKAPAAVVEKARKE
+1014 TDKAPPAVVDKARKE
-1029 LSELEEQLAVVR
+1029 LSDLEEQLAAVV
-1041 ARIEQMK
+1041 ARVRQMES
-1048 ALVPK
+1048 LV